1 MFYILCVF
9 LLGFGYHGCPDWF
22 QQDRSD
28 VKHRQTRT
36 DATNQTLD
44 ELFKMTKKLART
56 QRAWIQS
63 GDSMGARVSISVE
76 KKNTKL
82 QQFISKLDL
91 QDMLDPR
98 ESFFGGRTNAI
109 KLHYKAEEDESIQ
122 H

>member
-1 MFYILCVF
+1 MF
-9 LLGFGYHGCPDWF
+9 LLGFGYHGCPDCF

-36 DATNQTLD
+36 DATNRTLD

-76 KKNTKL
+76 KKHEIATIYL
-82 QQFISKLDL
+82 
-91 QDMLDPR
+91 
-98 ESFFGGRTNAI
+98 
-109 KLHYKAEEDESIQ
+109 
-122 H
+122 